1 MINSGLEYNIFKN
14 IIVKSLNYL
23 LQNIKKMIAWEDKSM
38 RADLIKIEELL
49 NVKKQYEAALKEK
62 EKNQMR
68 LLQHIGDQ
76 RQRKDKINH
85 QLEDGIDIYID

>member
-1 MINSGLEYNIFKN
+1 
-14 IIVKSLNYL
+14 
-23 LQNIKKMIAWEDKSM
+23 MIAWEEKSM

-49 NVKKQYEAALKEK
+49 NVKKQYETALKDK

-76 RQRKDKINH
+76 RSRKDKINH
-85 QLEDGIDIYID
+85 QLEDGKIVFDPLNISLFER